1 MSDDEESNSDYISHE
16 NLANHPVWQAAAG
29 RGGPAP
35 NAPNGHGPGS
45 VNGSDRARGRGRGRG
60 RGPDEEHER
69 PRFERL
75 SMSHLEYSQ
84 FKDGDGADSSI
95 FSEDDRTPKR
105 TRPGPGPSKAN
116 GEDRDEDDSDADED
130 DQAAS
135 RAERSER
142 LGSLLGDAVFGG
154 QAGAGASRQFDEES
168 IDESEASSKIRKESF
183 KNVFPCR
190 GITCVGCALAGRID
204 AVDSFVH
211 NNITR
216 MATDSLYKLAALVY
230 RREVVEPAER
240 EGARVPEWS
249 WKNIKNHFELHVSD
263 NAFSRHRIVKQLQL
277 MRGELEGHIVR
288 VEASGERE
296 LDKSTT
302 ELLLK
307 TISAESKERALIE
320 SASAAKR
327 PVGSKAK

>member
-1 MSDDEESNSDYISHE
+1 MSDDEESQSDYIPHE

-29 RGGPAP
+29 RGGPV
-35 NAPNGHGPGS
+35 PNGHGPGS
-45 VNGSDRARGRGRGRG
+45 VNGSDRGRGRGRGRG
-60 RGPDEEHER
+60 RDQNEEHER

-95 FSEDDRTPKR
+95 FSEDERTPKR
-105 TRPGPGPSKAN
+105 ARTGPSRAN
-116 GEDRDEDDSDADED
+116 GDDRDEDDSDADED

-154 QAGAGASRQFDEES
+154 QAGASRQFDEES

-320 SASAAKR
+320 AASAAKR